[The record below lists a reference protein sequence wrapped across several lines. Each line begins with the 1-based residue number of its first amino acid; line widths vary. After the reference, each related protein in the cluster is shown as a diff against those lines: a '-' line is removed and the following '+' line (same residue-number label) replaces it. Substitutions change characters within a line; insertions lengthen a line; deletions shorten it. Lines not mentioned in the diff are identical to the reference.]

1 MHSIIFSIIKIV
13 IVAFLPLKNIKDIE
27 NKSIFMDLK
36 DKLYGNQF
44 EKNVVGKAIKSIS
57 NKWTFYILKDLF
69 LGKKHFTQ
77 FQENRPGLDNKSLTR
92 CLKSMEANGLIE
104 KNIKNHETE
113 YVLTSKGRKLN
124 KIFYE
129 LIIFSLDTHEGNLYT
144 DEEIDFIKKTYVNI
158 LEL

>member
-1 MHSIIFSIIKIV
+1 MV
-13 IVAFLPLKNIKDIE
+13 
-27 NKSIFMDLK
+27 LK

-44 EKNVVGKAIKSIS
+44 ERNVVGKAIKSIS

-77 FQENRPGLDNKSLTR
+77 FQENRPNLDNKSLTR
-92 CLKSMEANGLIE
+92 CLKSMENNDLIG
-104 KNIKNHETE
+104 KNVKNHETE

-124 KIFYE
+124 KVFYE
-129 LIIFSLDTHEGNLYT
+129 LIIFSLDTHEGDFYT
-144 DEEIDFIKKTYVNI
+144 DEEIDFIKKSYVNI

>member
-1 MHSIIFSIIKIV
+1 MV
-13 IVAFLPLKNIKDIE
+13 
-27 NKSIFMDLK
+27 LK

-44 EKNVVGKAIKSIS
+44 ERNVVGEAIKSIS

-77 FQENRPGLDNKSLTR
+77 FQENRPNLDNKSLTR
-92 CLKSMEANGLIE
+92 CLKSMENNDLIE
-104 KNIKNHETE
+104 KNVKNHETG

-124 KIFYE
+124 KVFYE
-129 LIIFSLDTHEGNLYT
+129 LIIFSLDTHEGDFYT
-144 DEEIDFIKKTYVNI
+144 DEEIDFIKKSYVDI

>member
-1 MHSIIFSIIKIV
+1 MV
-13 IVAFLPLKNIKDIE
+13 
-27 NKSIFMDLK
+27 LK

-44 EKNVVGKAIKSIS
+44 ERNVVGEAIKSIS

-77 FQENRPGLDNKSLTR
+77 FQENRPNLDNKSLTR
-92 CLKSMEANGLIE
+92 CLKSMENNDLIE
-104 KNIKNHETE
+104 KNVKNHEIE

-124 KIFYE
+124 KVFYE
-129 LIIFSLDTHEGNLYT
+129 LIIFSLDTHEGDFYT
-144 DEEIDFIKKTYVNI
+144 DEEIDFIKKSYVDI

>member
-1 MHSIIFSIIKIV
+1 M
-13 IVAFLPLKNIKDIE
+13 
-27 NKSIFMDLK
+27 FMVLK

-44 EKNVVGKAIKSIS
+44 ERNVVGEAIKSIS

-77 FQENRPGLDNKSLTR
+77 FQENRPNLDNKSLTR
-92 CLKSMEANGLIE
+92 CLKSMENNDLIE
-104 KNIKNHETE
+104 KNVKNHETE

-124 KIFYE
+124 KVFYE
-129 LIIFSLDTHEGNLYT
+129 LIIFSLDTHEGDFYT
-144 DEEIDFIKKTYVNI
+144 DDEIDFIKKSYVNI